1 MKFKEQK
8 ANDHSMNVL
17 QIMHIDFIIIILFF
31 LSGIYYSVKF
41 EE

>member
-17 QIMHIDFIIIILFF
+17 QIMHIDYYHYFIF